1 MTGGGTLV
9 TILCIR
15 ALLFLGAYAALPWLI
30 GEARHVSLEAENAG
44 TFDTMSLPRVAHA
57 RIRAMS
63 KLSHIKRVIES
74 FLPKALSWS
83 SLLFCVSAEESVCI
97 FALALLERMHVD
109 ESWLLLHWHISLVMM
124 MMLIVLGLPI
134 CACYLLCF
142 GSVQKQRSN
151 VRAMAS
157 VSLFVAWCFCFLRV
171 PFPATEST
179 ATVGFFRAILSRTAV
194 IGVSLIAVLS
204 GSVAA
209 GAIYDSY
216 EMFVTRRET
225 TTLTSCELERDSA
238 SIRAAF
244 EHTYADL
251 QARRS
256 AVTDL
261 ENELDIGH
269 TRSFDWSRFFNFSRK
284 DKQLASMHAE
294 ISGLVSMANALRKE
308 LETQEERERRLR
320 YAHTWPGC
328 AWLLCNYMFSLY
340 CVMRFIQCVL
350 NLVIF
355 GYESIST
362 RDLMSTSVAQL
373 MRMVGLHVDV
383 DAWSPTISVLL
394 LGGLI
399 VMRMRVI
406 LGSLS
411 SMIQSVSTGISTQLL
426 VLFTAQV
433 LCIYVLAALIQLH
446 AGMNLGAT
454 GHPSRLLA
462 SLPDFQRTFGR
473 IFDIMFLLSAILSGV
488 HRWFVSLPDTIFST

>member
-30 GEARHVSLEAENAG
+30 GEARHVSLEPENAG

-171 PFPATEST
+171 PLPATEST

-216 EMFVTRRET
+216 DMFVTRRGT

-244 EHTYADL
+244 EHTYA
-251 QARRS
+251 
-256 AVTDL
+256 AVSYTHL
-261 ENELDIGH
+261 TL
-269 TRSFDWSRFFNFSRK
+269 
-284 DKQLASMHAE
+284 
-294 ISGLVSMANALRKE
+294 
-308 LETQEERERRLR
+308 
-320 YAHTWPGC
+320 
-328 AWLLCNYMFSLY
+328 
-340 CVMRFIQCVL
+340 
-350 NLVIF
+350 
-355 GYESIST
+355 
-362 RDLMSTSVAQL
+362 
-373 MRMVGLHVDV
+373 
-383 DAWSPTISVLL
+383 PTICSV
-394 LGGLI
+394 
-399 VMRMRVI
+399 
-406 LGSLS
+406 
-411 SMIQSVSTGISTQLL
+411 
-426 VLFTAQV
+426 
-433 LCIYVLAALIQLH
+433 
-446 AGMNLGAT
+446 
-454 GHPSRLLA
+454 
-462 SLPDFQRTFGR
+462 
-473 IFDIMFLLSAILSGV
+473 
-488 HRWFVSLPDTIFST
+488 